1 MRLYK
6 EREQNY
12 FNNESNPGLLL
23 RSLRMIL
30 RSIIPLT
37 SALESVN
44 VNKKHSYL
52 NSDIQLK
59 AKPTIKSLY
68 DRHLGDRHKSVRF
81 TEVSVL

>member
-44 VNKKHSYL
+44 VIKKPSYL